1 MDPATFILSKKFTTE
16 SLLGGGAVK
25 GAPATIQ
32 SITPVEGGNEVTF
45 EWALSDGTLK
55 TQKMFVENGTDG
67 KDGQNGIDGKD
78 GESVALNMPA
88 VTLAASGWID
98 GKQTI
103 GVAGAI
109 ADESKQAVIPLPV
122 KLSEDAFYNAKIR
135 AYVPSDGQIEFTA
148 ETVPAE
154 NLFLHVAFFGV
165 SGESTIINDT
175 ATSTSRVWSSKKT
188 SDEIIA
194 LQSQIDELKA
204 QLSGITT

>member
-1 MDPATFILSKKFTTE
+1 MDPVTLVMSQGYTDE
-16 SLLGGGAVK
+16 SVLGGGAVK

-45 EWALSDGTLK
+45 EWTLSDGTIQ

-67 KDGQNGIDGKD
+67 QNGTDGKD
-78 GESVALNMPA
+78 GKSVALNMPA

-98 GKQTI
+98 GKQTVS
-103 GVAGAI
+103 VAGVVS
-109 ADESKQAVIPLPV
+109 DESKQAVIPLPV

-148 ETVPAE
+148 ETVPE
-154 NLFLHVAFFGV
+154 KNLFLHVAFFGV
-165 SGESTIINDT
+165 SGESAIINDT
-175 ATSTSRVWSSKKT
+175 ATSTSLVWSSKKT

-204 QLSGITT
+204 QLPGITT